1 MSPSTK
7 LKKWSKEAM
16 CRAVR
21 FARSGETVYLRASK
35 YFFVSR
41 ANSGEIRDVYIPFSR
56 GASKC
61 AFRKKNCS
69 TQ

>member
-1 MSPSTK
+1 
-7 LKKWSKEAM
+7 M

-21 FARSGETVYLRASK
+21 VVRSEDTGYLRASK
-35 YFFVSR
+35 YSSVPR
-41 ANSGEIRDVYIPFSR
+41 ANSGKVREEYIPFSR